1 MKRNSLNIIHGGP
14 IMQSQIK
21 KIDHIGIA
29 VENLDE
35 SLDFY
40 QNLLGLSLTGVEE
53 ISDQKVSTAFIRLMD
68 TNIELLT
75 PTDDESPIRK
85 LLDKKGKGIHHIALE
100 VDNIETALDE
110 LKKKGVDLI
119 DDKPRIGAHNK
130 KIAFIHPRSAG
141 GVLLELCEADKE
153 DK

>member
-1 MKRNSLNIIHGGP
+1 
-14 IMQSQIK
+14 MQSQIK

-53 ISDQKVSTAFIRLMD
+53 ISDQKVTTAFIRIMD

-85 LLDKKGKGIHHIALE
+85 FLDKRGKGIHHIALE
-100 VDNIETALDE
+100 VDNIETALEE
-110 LKKKGVDLI
+110 LKKKGVALI
-119 DDKPRIGAHNK
+119 DEKYRIGAHNK
-130 KIAFIHPRSAG
+130 KIAFIHPKSTG
-141 GVLLELCEADKE
+141 GVLLELCEADEE